1 MCTPKSAK
9 TCSMV
14 TIVFAFLTLLGM
26 IIGAAVFSSM
36 FGPNLQCYVDAVDA
50 TINNALTSPS
60 PPPPDGRRLFGD
72 MNDIAAQ
79 HTVAQRPTGMALGLY
94 KMVHAL
100 NPARAHGRK
109 MDTGDPPNT
118 DSCYGNNNDGSCDD
132 GGVGAWNSLCDCGTD
147 VSDCFYRSADRSDCS
162 LSSSRDQR
170 TDTAAARKRVENDV
184 LAVMNPLIIIP
195 GIVVFAF
202 LVLAA
207 ALTLKSNKSCA
218 GLVFYIFGE
227 ITGFGAFIV
236 YAIVTYWFIIAAAF
250 VVDVFKSAFPG
261 ASQKCVDDT
270 TAMLV
275 TTGVGTLIAAVGCL
289 GGFIS
294 GICAACGICKNQSKK
309 VDPS

>member
-1 MCTPKSAK
+1 M
-9 TCSMV
+9 
-14 TIVFAFLTLLGM
+14 G
-26 IIGAAVFSSM
+26 
-36 FGPNLQCYVDAVDA
+36 
-50 TINNALTSPS
+50 LTSPS

-72 MNDIAAQ
+72 MNDIA
-79 HTVAQRPTGMALGLY
+79 AQRPTGMALGLY

-118 DSCYGNNNDGSCDD
+118 DSCGWNNNDGICDD
-132 GGVGAWNSLCDCGTD
+132 GGSGAWNSLCDCGTD
-147 VSDCFYRSADRSDCS
+147 VTDCPYRSADRSDCG

-218 GLVFYIFGE
+218 GLVFYVFGE

-236 YAIVTYWFIIAAAF
+236 YAIVTYW
-250 VVDVFKSAFPG
+250 
-261 ASQKCVDDT
+261 
-270 TAMLV
+270 
-275 TTGVGTLIAAVGCL
+275 
-289 GGFIS
+289 FIS